1 MRTCLRERVLRMQQ
15 RLAQSVAEQIRS
27 RIISTRLPAGSRLPT
42 EAELM
47 AAYDV
52 SRSTI
57 REAMKILQ
65 AENVVEIRRG
75 LGSFVAEN
83 TGIARDP
90 LGLNFTGQEE
100 LLSEMMEVRLLT
112 EPQIAALAAERRRP
126 EEIARM
132 EEANSGMIRAS
143 AAGEDYDHYDYQFH
157 IAVAECTHNSVLPRL
172 FPVIYRAIEE
182 GYRRTMHL
190 HGSVDNAIAYH
201 GRILEAIRK
210 QDAAAAREAAYEHIL
225 QTLREIRQK

>member
-1 MRTCLRERVLRMQQ
+1 
-15 RLAQSVAEQIRS
+15 
-27 RIISTRLPAGSRLPT
+27 
-42 EAELM
+42 M

-90 LGLNFTGQEE
+90 LGLNFTGQEK

-132 EEANSGMIRAS
+132 EEANGGMIRAS
-143 AAGEDYDHYDYQFH
+143 AAGEESSPWSDPFVNTTGKPSYGPTF
-157 IAVAECTHNSVLPRL
+157 CL
-172 FPVIYRAIEE
+172 
-182 GYRRTMHL
+182 RR
-190 HGSVDNAIAYH
+190 
-201 GRILEAIRK
+201 R
-210 QDAAAAREAAYEHIL
+210 
-225 QTLREIRQK
+225 

>member
-1 MRTCLRERVLRMQQ
+1 
-15 RLAQSVAEQIRS
+15 
-27 RIISTRLPAGSRLPT
+27 
-42 EAELM
+42 M
-47 AAYDV
+47 AAYDI

-112 EPQIAALAAERRRP
+112 EPQIAALAAERGGRRKSP
-126 EEIARM
+126 GWR
-132 EEANSGMIRAS
+132 RL
-143 AAGEDYDHYDYQFH
+143 AAG
-157 IAVAECTHNSVLPRL
+157 
-172 FPVIYRAIEE
+172 
-182 GYRRTMHL
+182 
-190 HGSVDNAIAYH
+190 
-201 GRILEAIRK
+201 
-210 QDAAAAREAAYEHIL
+210 
-225 QTLREIRQK
+225 